1 MSPPTLSPDLAPLPA
16 DLSDVV
22 RHLEA
27 VWPEE
32 GVGVLLRRGEAWRVR
47 PLENAYARAQARE
60 PGRYPL
66 SPSTAFFVEPKE
78 WLSVCREAD
87 GAGEEVACLF
97 HSHVESGAWLSPEDR
112 AWAAPAGEPLL
123 PGVSYLVV
131 ALRGGR
137 AQEARVFW
145 WQSGGFTWRLVTLSP

>member
-1 MSPPTLSPDLAPLPA
+1 
-16 DLSDVV
+16 
-22 RHLEA
+22 
-27 VWPEE
+27 
-32 GVGVLLRRGEAWRVR
+32 VR

-60 PGRYPL
+60 PDRYRL
-66 SPSTAFFVEPKE
+66 SPSTAFLVEPRE
-78 WLSVCREAD
+78 WLAVCREAD

-97 HSHVESGAWLSPEDR
+97 HSHVEAGAWLSPEDR

-145 WQSGGFTWRLVTLSP
+145 WQAGAFACRPVALSP